1 MRENNREKGGGEGWY
16 EQARWGEGGA
26 REKGAGGL
34 VASWPEGEGARE

>member
-1 MRENNREKGGGEGWY
+1 MMCAWAGWY

-34 VASWPEGEGARE
+34 VAGWPEGEGARE